1 MTIASYYITKRGY
14 NDMKSNIED
23 IVDKVSY
30 AKIYDA
36 LSSDIS
42 DMQMIAE
49 NREIFDIVDD
59 NFYSKISKQDKMR
72 DAMRVYAS
80 ILSANIEYMSL
91 YLFSFIIKTK
101 DKKEIFYEPGK
112 IQKTKTEALYPSF
125 KRSPQR

>member
-59 NFYSKISKQDKMR
+59 NFY
-72 DAMRVYAS
+72 
-80 ILSANIEYMSL
+80 
-91 YLFSFIIKTK
+91 
-101 DKKEIFYEPGK
+101 
-112 IQKTKTEALYPSF
+112 
-125 KRSPQR
+125 

>member
-1 MTIASYYITKRGY
+1 
-14 NDMKSNIED
+14 MKSNIED

-36 LSSDIS
+36 LNSDIS

-72 DAMRVYAS
+72 DAMRVCKNLKRKYWIYVVVS
-80 ILSANIEYMSL
+80 I
-91 YLFSFIIKTK
+91 FI
-101 DKKEIFYEPGK
+101 YN
-112 IQKTKTEALYPSF
+112 
-125 KRSPQR
+125 